1 MKRKPYLEDFNLLEV
16 TINGGTFYINGNV
29 AFDVKYDEYQGYFDF
44 DVPDIDIKEILV
56 RSGHLQTDK
65 DFIKFFWQAGSLQI
79 EMAIGKFLQTYH
91 SSLLED
97 EANPDER
104 YDNEKQG

>member
-1 MKRKPYLEDFNLLEV
+1 MKRKPYLEDFTLLEV
-16 TINGGTFYINGNV
+16 SINGCEFYINGTV
-29 AFDVKYDEYQGYFDF
+29 AFDTNLQEGYFDF

-79 EMAIGKFLQTYH
+79 EMAIGKFLETYH

-97 EANPDER
+97 EANPDEI
-104 YDNEKQG
+104 YDNQKQG

>member
-1 MKRKPYLEDFNLLEV
+1 MKRKPYLEDFTLLEV
-16 TINGGTFYINGNV
+16 SINGGTFYINGTV
-29 AFDVKYDEYQGYFDF
+29 AFDTNLQEGYFDF
-44 DVPDIDIKEILV
+44 DIPDIDIKEILV

-79 EMAIGKFLQTYH
+79 EMAIGKFLEAYH

>member
-1 MKRKPYLEDFNLLEV
+1 MKRKPYLEDFTLLEV
-16 TINGGTFYINGNV
+16 SINGCEFYINGTV
-29 AFDVKYDEYQGYFDF
+29 AFDTNLQEGYFDF
-44 DVPDIDIKEILV
+44 DIPDIDIKEILV

-79 EMAIGKFLQTYH
+79 EMAIGKFLETYH

-97 EANPDER
+97 EANPDEI
-104 YDNEKQG
+104 YDNQKQG

>member
-1 MKRKPYLEDFNLLEV
+1 MKRKPYLEDFTLLEV
-16 TINGGTFYINGNV
+16 SINGCEFYINGTV
-29 AFDVKYDEYQGYFDF
+29 AFDTNLQEGYFDF

-56 RSGHLQTDK
+56 RSGHLQNDK

-79 EMAIGKFLQTYH
+79 EMAIGKFLETYH

-97 EANPDER
+97 EANPDEI
-104 YDNEKQG
+104 YDNQKQG

>member
-1 MKRKPYLEDFNLLEV
+1 MKRKPYSEDFTLLEV
-16 TINGGTFYINGNV
+16 AINGCAFYINGNV
-29 AFDVKYDEYQGYFDF
+29 SFDTNLQEGYFDF

-79 EMAIGKFLQTYH
+79 EMAIGKFLEAYH
-91 SSLLED
+91 SSLLEN

-104 YDNEKQG
+104 YDNQKQG

>member
-1 MKRKPYLEDFNLLEV
+1 MKRKPYLEDFTLLEV
-16 TINGGTFYINGNV
+16 TINGCAFYINGKV
-29 AFDVKYDEYQGYFDF
+29 SFDTNLQEGYFDF

-79 EMAIGKFLQTYH
+79 EMAIGKFLETYH

>member
-1 MKRKPYLEDFNLLEV
+1 MKRKSYLEDFNLLEV
-16 TINGGTFYINGNV
+16 TINGCAFYINGTV
-29 AFDVKYDEYQGYFDF
+29 AFDTNLQEGYFDF
-44 DVPDIDIKEILV
+44 DIPDIDIKEILV

-79 EMAIGKFLQTYH
+79 EMAIGKFLEAYH

-97 EANPDER
+97 EANPDEM
-104 YDNEKQG
+104 YDNQKQG